1 MNGAGARSESGMHR
15 LELTERRDMHR
26 RVWLAVAMLAAGAS
40 LLVAASFASASA
52 GSSHA
57 FKKGGI
63 WKYGVT
69 GASVQVDQ
77 QLAYVTTAWWLEYA
91 TAAKLYNYPDRNG
104 PAGAKLVPE
113 VASKFTVSGN
123 GRVYT
128 FTIRKGFRFSDG
140 SAVTA
145 RNFKRAIDRTANKQL
160 ASPGAPF
167 ITDSNGTNIVGAKK
181 VNDGKATSVSGVR
194 AKGNKL
200 TVRLTKAD
208 GTFMA
213 KITMP
218 FFQATSTKLP
228 LTKEVVNVNKTNMP
242 SAGPYY
248 MTRNDPDKLTQIRQN
263 PFWKKGPGRNRPRN
277 LAGLDVQWNLNEQTL
292 FNQTIANQID
302 EDPAMPA
309 AEVQGVAKKYGV
321 NKTRFWSK
329 SQNCTGYLPF
339 NTSRSL
345 FKGNTSLRQAI
356 NYVIDRKSF
365 VSQAGPYAGN
375 PWTHI
380 FNPGVPGWKNVSI
393 YKQNLSKARKLAK
406 GHFKTGKINLGYR
419 SSGTIN
425 PAQAQIVRR
434 DLIRLG
440 FKAGNITMKPFS
452 GADIYDAMGKRSTD
466 LDMGTSMGW
475 CSDYPDPYD
484 WINILLYGKSIQA
497 ENNVNYSYFNSP
509 KWNRKMELAARLVGP
524 KRLAVYG
531 NLDLSIM
538 KQAAPMA
545 IERTYNNRYVFS
557 NRVNPKSLV
566 YQGIYQ
572 DFSIPAM
579 ALK

>member
-1 MNGAGARSESGMHR
+1 MHR

-345 FKGNTSLRQAI
+345 FKGNTALRQAI

>member
-1 MNGAGARSESGMHR
+1 
-15 LELTERRDMHR
+15 MHR
-26 RVWLAVAMLAAGAS
+26 RLTLAITMLVVGAS
-40 LLVAASFASASA
+40 LLVAASFASASG

-63 WKYGVT
+63 WRYGIT
-69 GASVQVDQ
+69 GASVQVDT

-91 TAAKLYNYPDRNG
+91 TAAKLYNYPDRQG
-104 PAGAKLVPE
+104 PAGSKLVPE
-113 VASKFTVSGN
+113 VASKFTVSRN
-123 GRVYT
+123 GKVYT
-128 FTIRKGFRFSDG
+128 FTIRPGFRFSDG
-140 SAVTA
+140 AKVTA
-145 RNFKRAIDRTANKQL
+145 KNFKRAIDRTANKAL
-160 ASPGAPF
+160 GSPGATF
-167 ITDSNGTNIVGAKK
+167 ITDVNGTNIVGANK
-181 VNDGKATSVSGVR
+181 VHNGQGTSVAGAV

-200 TVRLTKAD
+200 IVRLTKAD

-218 FFQATSTKLP
+218 FFQATSLKLP
-228 LTKEVVNVNKTNMP
+228 LTKEISTVTKTNMP

-248 MTRNDPDKLTQIRQN
+248 MTRNDPDRLTQIRQN
-263 PFWKKGPGRNRPRN
+263 PFWKKGPGRTRPRN
-277 LAGLDVQWNLNEQTL
+277 LTGVDLQWNLNEQTL
-292 FNQTIANQID
+292 FNQTVANQID

-309 AEVQGVAKKYGV
+309 AEVAGIAKKYGV

-329 SQNCTGYLPF
+329 SQNCTGYLPM

-345 FKGNTSLRQAI
+345 FGGNPNLRKAV
-356 NYVIDRKSF
+356 NYVINRKDF
-365 VSQAGPYAGN
+365 VSQAGPYAGD

-380 FNPGVPGWKNVSI
+380 FNPGVPGWRNVSL
-393 YKQNLSKARKLAK
+393 YKRNLATAKKLAK
-406 GHFKTGKINLGYR
+406 GHFKSGKINLGYR

-434 DLIRLG
+434 DLISLG
-440 FKAGNITMKPFS
+440 FKPGDINMVPFS
-452 GADIYDAMGKRSTD
+452 GTDIYTAMGKRGTE

-475 CSDYPDPYD
+475 CSDYSDPYD
-484 WINILLYGKSIQA
+484 WLNVLLYGGAIQA
-497 ENNVNYSYFNSP
+497 ENNNNYSYFNDP
-509 KWNRKMELAARLVGP
+509 KWNKKLASAARLVGP
-524 KRLAVYG
+524 KRLQVYG
-531 NLDLSIM
+531 QLDLDIM

-545 IERTYNNRYVFS
+545 IERTYNNRYLFS
-557 NRVNPKSLV
+557 NRVNPKSLI

>member
-1 MNGAGARSESGMHR
+1 
-15 LELTERRDMHR
+15 MHR
-26 RVWLAVAMLAAGAS
+26 RVWLAVAMLVAGAS

-57 FKKGGI
+57 FKKGGT
-63 WKYGVT
+63 WRYGTT
-69 GASVQVDQ
+69 GASVQVDP

-104 PAGAKLVPE
+104 PAGSKLIPE
-113 VASKFTVSGN
+113 VASKFTVSKN
-123 GRVYT
+123 GKVYT

-167 ITDSNGTNIVGAKK
+167 IIDPNGTNIVGAKK
-181 VNDGKATSVSGVR
+181 VNDGAATSVSGVS

-200 TVRLTKAD
+200 TIRLTKPD

-228 LTKEVVNVNKTNMP
+228 LTKEVVNVNKSNLP

-248 MTRNDPDKLTQIRQN
+248 MTRNNPDRLTQLRQN
-263 PFWKKGPGRNRPRN
+263 KFWKKGPGRNRPRN
-277 LAGLDVQWNLNEQTL
+277 LAGLDVQWNLNEQTA
-292 FNQTIANQID
+292 FNQTIANQLD
-302 EDPAMPA
+302 EGPLPA

-329 SQNCTGYLPF
+329 SQNCTGYLPM

-345 FKGNTSLRQAI
+345 FKGNVSLRKAV
-356 NYVIDRKSF
+356 NYVINRKDY
-365 VSQAGPYAGN
+365 VSQAGPYAGVA
-375 PWTHI
+375 WTHI

-393 YKQNLSKARKLAK
+393 YKQNVSQAKKLAK
-406 GHFKTGKINLGYR
+406 GHFKSGKINVGYR

-440 FKAGNITMKPFS
+440 FKANNITMKPFS
-452 GADIYDAMGKRSTD
+452 GADLYDAMGKRNTD
-466 LDMGTSMGW
+466 LDMGVSMGW

-497 ENNVNYSYFNSP
+497 ENNVNYSYFNEA
-509 KWNRKMELAARLVGP
+509 KWNKKMEAAARLVGP

-531 NLDLSIM
+531 NLDLDIM

-545 IERTYNNRYVFS
+545 IERTYNNRYIFS
-557 NRVNPKSLV
+557 NRVNPKSLI

-572 DFSIPAM
+572 DWSIPAL

>member
-1 MNGAGARSESGMHR
+1 
-15 LELTERRDMHR
+15 MHR

-40 LLVAASFASASA
+40 LLVAASFASASS
-52 GSSHA
+52 GSTHA
-57 FKKGGI
+57 FKKGGT
-63 WKYGVT
+63 WRYGVT

-91 TAAKLYNYPDRNG
+91 TAAKLYNYPDKAG
-104 PAGAKLVPE
+104 PSGTKLIPE
-113 VASKFTVSGN
+113 VASKFTVSKN
-123 GRVYT
+123 GKVYT

-140 SAVTA
+140 TAVTA

-167 ITDSNGTNIVGAKK
+167 ITDVNGTNIVGAKK
-181 VNDGKATSVSGVR
+181 VNDGKATSVSGVT

-200 TVRLTKAD
+200 TIRLSKAD

-218 FFQATSTKLP
+218 FFQATSFKLP

-248 MTRNDPDKLTQIRQN
+248 MIRNNPDRLTQIRQN
-263 PFWKKGPGRNRPRN
+263 PYWKKGPGRNRPRN

-292 FNQTIANQID
+292 FNQTVANQID

-309 AEVQGVAKKYGV
+309 AEVQGIAKKYGV

-329 SQNCTGYLPF
+329 PQNCTGYLPF

-345 FKGNTSLRQAI
+345 FKGNTALRQAI
-356 NYVIDRKSF
+356 NYAIDRKSF

-375 PWTHI
+375 TWTHI
-380 FNPGVPGWKNVSI
+380 FNPGVPGWRNVSI
-393 YKQNLSKARKLAK
+393 YKQSLSKARKLAK
-406 GHFKTGKINLGYR
+406 GHFKSGKINLGYR

-440 FKAGNITMKPFS
+440 FKAGNINMKPFS

-484 WINILLYGKSIQA
+484 WINVLLYGKSIQA

-509 KWNRKMELAARLVGP
+509 KWNRKMEAAARLVGP
-524 KRLAVYG
+524 KRLQVYG
-531 NLDLSIM
+531 QLDLDIM
-538 KQAAPMA
+538 NQAAPMA
-545 IERTYNNRYVFS
+545 IERTYNNRYLFS
-557 NRVNPKSLV
+557 NRVNAKSLV

-572 DFSIPAM
+572 DFSIPAL